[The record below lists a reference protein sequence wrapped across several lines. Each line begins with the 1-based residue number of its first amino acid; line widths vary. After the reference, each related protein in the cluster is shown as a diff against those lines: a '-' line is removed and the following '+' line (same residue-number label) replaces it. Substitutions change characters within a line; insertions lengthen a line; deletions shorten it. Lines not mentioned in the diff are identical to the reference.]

1 MGQWSVHGVFLRYKR
16 SKSGLQAEY
25 KRFTSGVQAE
35 YKRSTSRVKAEFKQ
49 GVFNMNQTQNTKWG
63 GYQWNWHS

>member
-25 KRFTSGVQAE
+25 KQG
-35 YKRSTSRVKAEFKQ
+35 TSRVQAGCKQ
-49 GVFNMNQTQNTKWG
+49 GASGLQAGYFFNLNETQNTKWG